1 MKVLWWL
8 KSALTKMRAIVDMYE
23 PVGCELDYKF
33 TLPNIWVRKD
43 ARLKTSSEI
52 FE

>member
-1 MKVLWWL
+1 M
-8 KSALTKMRAIVDMYE
+8 TAIGTHKNESSVDMYE

-43 ARLKTSSEI
+43 ARLKTISEI